1 MGDTFA
7 ISPLDR
13 KRAEIAKA
21 IEDAE
26 RVAAGLRA
34 QLMHLDAVIGLFDPA
49 RAVDGAQAI
58 PPRPPRNY
66 FGRGELSRMVMEIMR
81 ETGSRSPA
89 EIGRQ
94 VMVRRGIDPADKPLA
109 HVIKKSV
116 SRVLREMRRRMP
128 G

>member
-7 ISPLDR
+7 IAALDR
-13 KRAEIAKA
+13 KREEITRA

-26 RVAAGLRA
+26 RVVAGLRA
-34 QLMHLDAVIGLFDPA
+34 QLMHVDAVIGLFDPE

-58 PPRPPRNY
+58 PTRPPRNY

-81 ETGSRSPA
+81 ETGSKSPA
-89 EIGRQ
+89 EISRQ
-94 VMVRRGIDPADKPLA
+94 VVARRGIDPADKPLA
-109 HVIKKSV
+109 HVMTKSV